1 MPHDTGI
8 LTYLLNSFLHVFSLG
23 FGNLKNAAN
32 SLLYLVGGIDLVL
45 AALFWALRGD
55 NVPVA
60 FVRKI
65 LHIGF
70 FLFLVASWPTL
81 TATVLNGFVW
91 AGKTAG
97 GGTTVSLQDPSS
109 VISAGFDAVQPISNK
124 VSELVAPHWWSALAN
139 MDQLIWYG
147 LSMIITL
154 VAFCVIGVQCFIA
167 YLEFYIVA
175 VLMLIMVP
183 FGIFRHTAF
192 LSEKAIGAIISHGVK
207 LMVLAFII
215 AAAAP
220 IFAAITP
227 PNDPTITVAICT
239 ALGSV
244 AIMLLAWHAPSLA
257 SGMLSG
263 GPSLTAGTAAGAAI
277 GVAAGAAALGAGA
290 IGAGAMAGKAASGTA
305 SATIKA
311 AGALSEGARMGAAS
325 MAAGGGAGYSEMAA
339 GAAGGMMQ
347 VAGNAAV
354 QPIRSGVAKAGD
366 AMRQKFNDGR
376 LTGYKY
382 MGGAANDA
390 ASGGRSAAGA
400 PAAAAGA
407 PSAATPAPAPTPSPA
422 ASQAA
427 AAGAQG
433 ADGAT
438 SVGAET
444 VAAAEAAATPAPPPT
459 AEAPT
464 ADSATTAAAA
474 QAPAPA
480 PAGAPVSAPASTAA
494 PKRSAIDPV
503 QAGRQAVEKL
513 SSGSGG
519 GAGVQPSLPKD
530 EPID

>member
-1 MPHDTGI
+1 M
-8 LTYLLNSFLHVFSLG
+8 
-23 FGNLKNAAN
+23 
-32 SLLYLVGGIDLVL
+32 
-45 AALFWALRGD
+45 
-55 NVPVA
+55 PVA

-382 MGGAANDA
+382 MGVRPTTQPVAADQQLA
-390 ASGGRSAAGA
+390 HQRLPLVRQARPPLPRHLPLPLRLRKPRRPAHKAPTAQPASAPKQWPLLRLRPRPRLRRPPRRPRRIPPLPPPRPKRRLRLPPALPFRRRPAQRLPSAARSTRYRQAGKPSKNSRA
-400 PAAAAGA
+400 GAAAA
-407 PSAATPAPAPTPSPA
+407 
-422 ASQAA
+422 
-427 AAGAQG
+427 
-433 ADGAT
+433 
-438 SVGAET
+438 
-444 VAAAEAAATPAPPPT
+444 
-459 AEAPT
+459 
-464 ADSATTAAAA
+464 
-474 QAPAPA
+474 
-480 PAGAPVSAPASTAA
+480 PASSRHCRKTN
-494 PKRSAIDPV
+494 PSTNH
-503 QAGRQAVEKL
+503 
-513 SSGSGG
+513 
-519 GAGVQPSLPKD
+519 GARYPCQQRRN
-530 EPID
+530 